1 MGRRATMA
9 SAPCAVGAGERRTGW
24 TCTTTRATSPRPTP
38 KAKRR
43 LSLWQETVVLL
54 GAALVLSF
62 IVKTF
67 FVQAFYI
74 PSGSMEPGL
83 EINDRILVQKSL
95 LRGDRTPERG
105 DIVVFEDPGDWL
117 GPGEEVGPTSP
128 VGKALGKI
136 GLYPTGGHL
145 VKRVIGVEGD
155 VIECCDDEGRLLIN
169 GTPIEADFTR
179 NDMSC
184 DGPMVTDCEAGWTSG
199 PVPTASSSCSATTET
214 PRPTPPRTCREVETD
229 CVPGGEF
236 VPADLVVGKVFA
248 RVWPASRFAFLHK
261 PDTFADLDRVRP
273 GRCAG
278 SGLVHVGCRAGRA
291 RTPAGRSCASRRRR
305 C

>member
-1 MGRRATMA
+1 VDVHDDEGAT
-9 SAPCAVGAGERRTGW
+9 P
-24 TCTTTRATSPRPTP
+24 PRPTP

-43 LSLWQETVVLL
+43 LSLWQETFVLL

-62 IVKTF
+62 VVKTF

-83 EINDRILVQKSL
+83 EINDRILVQKVSYW
-95 LRGDRTPERG
+95 GGRTPQRG

-128 VGKALGKI
+128 VGKVLGKI

-155 VIECCDDEGRLLIN
+155 VIECCDDEGRLLVN
-169 GTPIEADFTR
+169 GTPIESDFTR

-199 PVPTASSSCSATTET
+199 PVPDGELFVLGDHRDASADSSAHM
-214 PRPTPPRTCREVETD
+214 CRESETD

-261 PDTFADLDRVRP
+261 PDTFADVD
-273 GRCAG
+273 
-278 SGLVHVGCRAGRA
+278 
-291 RTPAGRSCASRRRR
+291 
-305 C
+305 